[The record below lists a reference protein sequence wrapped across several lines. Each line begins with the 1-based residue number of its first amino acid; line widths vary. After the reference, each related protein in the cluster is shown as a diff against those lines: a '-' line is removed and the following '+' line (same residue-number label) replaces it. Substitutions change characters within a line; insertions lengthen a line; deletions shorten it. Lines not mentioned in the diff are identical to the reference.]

1 MPTLEQL
8 YNDLDLNIKTKE
20 MNKTAS
26 VQAGSK
32 LEDIWNQTMRYESN
46 AVSDTQT
53 VTEDNMNVF
62 QKMAMD
68 KQAAAEEKML
78 DTMCIAAAID
88 NINAD
93 MNKSASMQKSAM
105 EKRASGQNLI
115 LQHCA
120 QWGYNPEYCI
130 NKEASDFQINTA
142 IENLHKR
149 AQYVARLVWAG
160 FNKAAGDA
168 SANPGPAMMG
178 ANTPVFQNDV
188 DANPSRKPDTFAQ
201 PTGKVGPDGKTTVD
215 GLVAKAMN
223 AGNYGAQG
231 QVTHPFLSSGSQM
244 S

>member
-1 MPTLEQL
+1 MATLEDL
-8 YNDLDLNIKTKE
+8 YNDLNLDIAEKQ
-20 MNKTAS
+20 MHKTAS

-62 QKMAMD
+62 QKMAMS

-88 NINAD
+88 NVNAD
-93 MNKSASMQKSAM
+93 LNKSASMYKYAM
-105 EKRASGQNLI
+105 EKRAAGQNLI

-149 AQYVARLVWAG
+149 AQYVAQLVWAG
-160 FNKAAGDA
+160 FNKAASEADA
-168 SANPGPAMMG
+168 APGPAMMG
-178 ANTPVFQNDV
+178 ANTPVFGNDV
-188 DANPSRKPDTFAQ
+188 DANGNRKPDTYAQ
-201 PTGKVGPDGKTTVD
+201 PSGKVGPDGKTTVD

-223 AGNYGAQG
+223 AANYGAQG
-231 QVTHPFLSSGSQM
+231 QVTHPFLSSSSQM

>member
-8 YNDLDLNIKTKE
+8 YNDLDLKVAERE
-20 MNKTAS
+20 MHKTAN

-62 QKMAMD
+62 QKMAMQ

-88 NINAD
+88 NVNAD
-93 MNKSASMQKSAM
+93 LNKSASMNKFAM
-105 EKRASGQNLI
+105 EKRAAGQSLI

-149 AQYVARLVWAG
+149 AQYVARMVWNG
-160 FNKAAGDA
+160 FNKAAQADVT
-168 SANPGPAMMG
+168 PGPAMMG
-178 ANTPVFQNDV
+178 ANTPVFANDV
-188 DANPSRKPDTFAQ
+188 DANGNRKPDTFEQ
-201 PTGKVGPDGKTTVD
+201 PTGKMGPGNKTTVD
-215 GLVAKAMN
+215 GMVALAAK
-223 AGNYGAQG
+223 GSNYATQG
-231 QVTHPFLSSGSQM
+231 QISSPFLSSSSQM